1 VRILISGASGLVG
14 RAAASALRA
23 DGQEVGRF
31 VRPVGNCSAGDVRF
45 DPASGLINA
54 EAMEGAGAIL
64 HLAGAGIGETRWSE
78 SRKKVLRDS
87 RVNSTRLVVD
97 AIAKLRQKPRVLLA
111 ASATGY
117 YGNRGDEV
125 LTESSAS
132 GEGFLAALA
141 RDWEAESLRAE
152 SLGVRTIL
160 LRFGMVLSARGGAL
174 PRMATPFRF
183 GFGGRIGSGKQ
194 WVSWIALEDVVGVI
208 RAALADERFGGATN
222 VVSPHPVRNV
232 EFTHALASTLHRP
245 AIFPVPAFLLRLA
258 LGEMADE
265 LLLAGQRVEPEKVL
279 AAGYEFRFADLQG
292 ALRAILPRAGRM
304 RIGVFQS

>member
-1 VRILISGASGLVG
+1 VG

-23 DGQEVGRF
+23 DGHEVGRF
-31 VRPVGNCSAGDVRF
+31 VRPGGNYSTGDVRW
-45 DPASGLINA
+45 DPASGFINA

-64 HLAGAGIGETRWSE
+64 NLAGAGIGDARWSE
-78 SRKKVLRDS
+78 ARKKVLRDS
-87 RVNSTRLVVD
+87 RMNSTRVLVD
-97 AIAKLRQKPRVLLA
+97 GIWKLQQKPRLLLA

-141 RDWEAESLRAE
+141 RDWEAQSLRAE
-152 SLGVRTIL
+152 SLGVRTVL
-160 LRFGMVLSARGGAL
+160 LRFGMILSARGGAL

-194 WVSWIALEDVVGVI
+194 WMSWIALEDVVGVI
-208 RAALADERFGGATN
+208 RAALAHERLGGATN
-222 VVSPHPVRNV
+222 VVSPNPVRNV
-232 EFTHALASTLHRP
+232 EFTNALARALHRP
-245 AIFPVPAFLLRLA
+245 AIFPVPAFVLRLA

-265 LLLAGQRVEPEKVL
+265 LLLAGQRVEPQKVL

-292 ALRAILPRAGRM
+292 ALRVILAESRA
-304 RIGVFQS
+304 